1 MSRWVLGRLLIAAT
15 LTLPVVALPHER
27 ATGQGP
33 STTASAP
40 GAALAIDKVHTYR
53 MAGKIRPI
61 LFWIRR
67 DGVGM
72 GRIVWRRGENGVK
85 GYELLIGTDP
95 AFAPQRLNR
104 WGYIAEEID
113 GANGSLLA
121 LMSREEE
128 SSLDEVRE
136 RQQSGV
142 AFKAMRARV
151 EAGTARSVAP
161 AVYAERDPTYR
172 DVNALIDQVHQAADL
187 ATARTISVPSGV
199 RPGFLAAVAELV
211 HTSVESLRAPRA
223 GVVSAKTPPV
233 SYVYGVRLY
242 DLTLRSH
249 ELLTGAAQAGHVD
262 SPVARGRF
270 EIRNRTTDERTRF
283 ELVYGLDGPLAEVPV
298 EIVYQPRWWLK
309 VELRLEQ

>member
-1 MSRWVLGRLLIAAT
+1 MSRRVLGRLLIVAA
-15 LTLPVVALPHER
+15 LTWPVVAASPER
-27 ATGQGP
+27 ATQPGVGA
-33 STTASAP
+33 TASVP
-40 GAALAIDKVHTYR
+40 GVALPVEKSHTYR

-95 AFAPQRLNR
+95 GSAPKHLNR

-128 SSLDEVRE
+128 TSLDEVGDRPL
-136 RQQSGV
+136 SGV

-161 AVYAERDPTYR
+161 AVYAESDPTYR
-172 DVNALIDQVHQAADL
+172 DVSALIDQVHLAADL
-187 ATARTISVPSGV
+187 ATARTIAVPSGV

-211 HTSVESLRAPRA
+211 HASVDTLRAPRA
-223 GVVSAKTPPV
+223 AAAAPQPPRAV
-233 SYVYGVRLY
+233 PYVYGVRLY

-249 ELLTGAAQAGHVD
+249 EVLTDLHAGRPD
-262 SPVARGRF
+262 GRVARGRF
-270 EIRNRTTDERTRF
+270 EIRSRTTDERTRF
-283 ELVYGLDGPLAEVPV
+283 ELVYGLDGSLTEVPV